1 MKLNLSNNKN
11 ESAKVATMP
20 AVNDHVIEDAV
31 IVDEQHHPQPLSGE
45 KGAKKKG
52 APKKS
57 EASFYLV
64 TYTTKHGGTG
74 SYVMGFK
81 TEQEAKTL
89 ADNACK
95 TVNATW
101 RYNDKGE
108 KVYALSLGSRYL
120 DIAKRLCDALNKG
133 DKAAVSKA
141 IAETHDVY
149 AAAVAAGKA
158 ESEAKRKE
166 KKAQEDKAKADELA
180 KMKKANGLYSMTE
193 IAAMMQR
200 ALAGEDVPELAAV
213 KEALK
218 AA

>member
-1 MKLNLSNNKN
+1 MS
-11 ESAKVATMP
+11 T
-20 AVNDHVIEDAV
+20 
-31 IVDEQHHPQPLSGE
+31 
-45 KGAKKKG
+45 
-52 APKKS
+52 KKS
-57 EASFYLV
+57 TKTESVNQVNNQYFV
-64 TYTTKHGGTG
+64 ITYTTKHGGTG

-81 TEQEAKTL
+81 TEQEAKAL

-101 RYNDKGE
+101 RYNAKGE

-158 ESEAKRKE
+158 EGEAKRKARKAAASIQDSNFKNQSEPAE
-166 KKAQEDKAKADELA
+166 KRYTMQEV
-180 KMKKANGLYSMTE
+180 
-193 IAAMMQR
+193 AAMMKR
-200 ALAGEDVPELAAV
+200 VMAGEDVPELKAV
-213 KEALK
+213 KEAMGL

>member
-1 MKLNLSNNKN
+1 MKLNISNNQ
-11 ESAKVATMP
+11 ESANVQNAQVINAAIKREQSGAGSSYAEHEQGRDESLNNSATIAEP
-20 AVNDHVIEDAV
+20 IEDAV
-31 IVDEQHHPQPLSGE
+31 VVSEESSSTSESKRG

-64 TYTTKHGGTG
+64 TYQTKHGGTG

-81 TEQEAKTL
+81 TEQEAKAL

-108 KVYALSLGSRYL
+108 KVYALSFGSRYL
-120 DIAKRLCDALNKG
+120 DIAKRLCEALNNS

-141 IAETHDVY
+141 IAKTHDVY
-149 AAAVAAGKA
+149 AAAV
-158 ESEAKRKE
+158 EA
-166 KKAQEDKAKADELA
+166 DL
-180 KMKKANGLYSMTE
+180 
-193 IAAMMQR
+193 
-200 ALAGEDVPELAAV
+200 
-213 KEALK
+213 
-218 AA
+218 